1 MVIDQGVATTT
12 GVTAS
17 MPMML
22 TLIEAI
28 AGTEKAG
35 TVAREIGVRHWD
47 ARHNSDAFKFTR
59 SFALTAV
66 RNRLAFWSRAEMGIA
81 LRTGIDEAALAIVAD
96 AWSRPYRSRVLTYDG
111 AAQAV
116 ETSNGPRCIPHQTA
130 MALPPGRRIAP
141 IKPPT

>member
-35 TVAREIGVRHWD
+35 TVARELGVRHWD

-66 RNRLAFWSRAEMGIA
+66 RNRLAFWSRAELGIA
-81 LRTGIDEAALAIVAD
+81 LRTGIDEASVDLLAD
-96 AWSRPYRSRVLTYDG
+96 AWSRPYRSSGLTSAG

-116 ETSNGPRCIPHQTA
+116 ESRTTLGVFSDQNTQARPAG
-130 MALPPGRRIAP
+130 
-141 IKPPT
+141 